1 MKEKVSDLKF
11 TGFICFSIGA
21 VLIYNTWNRSG
32 TLPADFLLG
41 ALTAWALRS
50 GFAYFKSAENLEDE

>member
-11 TGFICFSIGA
+11 TGFICVALGA
-21 VLIYNTWNRSG
+21 IVIYNTWNRSG

-50 GFAYFKSAENLEDE
+50 GIVYFKSAENLEDE

>member
-11 TGFICFSIGA
+11 TGFICLSIGA

-41 ALTAWALRS
+41 ALAAWALRS
-50 GFAYFKSAENLEDE
+50 GVAYFKNAENLEDE